1 MFYSTLQA
9 LCEKKGVKITNVVAD
24 LKISTG
30 NLSKWKAGVIPKSA
44 TITKIAD
51 YFGVSADY
59 LLGRT
64 DKEMRPCPKT
74 RPPRSCRAVH
84 EKRLP
89 RPCEG
94 SHLRAGRWFLL
105 RFKPWK
111 TFNPAQK

>member
-1 MFYSTLQA
+1 M
-9 LCEKKGVKITNVVAD
+9 KITNVVAD

-64 DKEMRPCPKT
+64 DKRDAALSEDEAAALLQEPYMKEIAEALRRLTPESRKMVLAQIQ
-74 RPPRSCRAVH
+74 AV
-84 EKRLP
+84 EDFQSSAK
-89 RPCEG
+89 
-94 SHLRAGRWFLL
+94 
-105 RFKPWK
+105 K
-111 TFNPAQK
+111 